1 MAENGIR
8 IDGNFGKFLAAIVIV
23 LLTAGV
29 VGIWQMN
36 GTLNRLVV
44 SVEYIK
50 AEQVRMGAEVRRNS
64 NRMRSPPWG
73 GE

>member
-29 VGIWQMN
+29 IGIWNMN
-36 GTLNRLVV
+36 ATLSRLVV
-44 SVEYIK
+44 SVEFIK
-50 AEQVRMGAEVRRNS
+50 AEQVRMGNEVRRNS
-64 NRMRSPPWG
+64 TRMRSPPWG